1 MYRRSAKPF
10 RVAAGPTADH
20 GDFDIDIVG
29 ESHYQS
35 ALERIAGGKDRD
47 SAELECTATIVL
59 EDSNPHDG
67 NAVRIDIA
75 GQTVGY
81 FPRDDAKTYRCVL
94 AKAGSPRATLTV
106 PAMIVGGWKRG
117 AANEGSF
124 GVKLNMRATMQSLIA
139 SYRPGAP
146 VAGFGRRL
154 AWFLVISAA
163 VLWVIYQIS
172 TR

>member
-1 MYRRSAKPF
+1 MVSRAAKPS
-10 RVAAGPTADH
+10 RVATGPSAAH
-20 GDFDIDIVG
+20 CDFDIDIVG
-29 ESHYQS
+29 ESHYQA
-35 ALERIAGGKDRD
+35 ALERIAGGKHRD
-47 SAELECTATIVL
+47 SAELECTATLVL

-81 FPRDDAKTYRCVL
+81 FPRDDAKTYRRVL

-124 GVKLNMRATMQSLIA
+124 GVKLNMRATVQGLIA

-146 VAGFGRRL
+146 ALGLGRQL
-154 AWFLVISAA
+154 AWFLIMLAA
-163 VLWVIYQIS
+163 VLWFIYRIV